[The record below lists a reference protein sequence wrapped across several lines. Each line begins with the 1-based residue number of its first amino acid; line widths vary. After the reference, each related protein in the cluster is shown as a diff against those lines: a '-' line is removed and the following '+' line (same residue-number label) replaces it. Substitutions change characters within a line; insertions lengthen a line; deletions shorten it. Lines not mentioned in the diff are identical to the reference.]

1 MGFLLSFN
9 AGKQLQRENF
19 KTKNNP
25 KHSGYRPGSSATAMK
40 NSTDKNKIWA
50 NQNKNLSAL
59 KENQDY
65 DETGVASRAGDKRT

>member
-1 MGFLLSFN
+1 M
-9 AGKQLQRENF
+9 R
-19 KTKNNP
+19 
-25 KHSGYRPGSSATAMK
+25 